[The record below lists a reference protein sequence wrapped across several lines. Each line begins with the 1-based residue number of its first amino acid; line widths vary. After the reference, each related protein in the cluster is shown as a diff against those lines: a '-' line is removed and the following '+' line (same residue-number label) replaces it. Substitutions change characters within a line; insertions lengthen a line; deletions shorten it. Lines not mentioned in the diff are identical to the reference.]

1 MGIRRQAVLVAALG
15 ALSAVSMSVQA
26 QEAGD
31 WKFRVGAGM
40 VDPKSDNGDIASVDS
55 GTSLVFNGTYFLS
68 DTWAVELLASLPF
81 SHDIELAAD
90 GTRVGETKHLPPTL
104 SIQYMFPTGGPFK
117 PYAGLGLNY
126 TLFFDEETTGPL
138 EGLDLDLDGS
148 FGVAAQ
154 LGFDYE
160 ISERMFVNLDVR
172 WINIETDARLENAP
186 LETVEIDP
194 LVYSLTVG
202 WNL

>member
-1 MGIRRQAVLVAALG
+1 MRIRMQSVLFAALIG
-15 ALSAVSMSVQA
+15 SFAVSTAAHA
-26 QEAGD
+26 QQAGD
-31 WKFRVGAGM
+31 WKIRAGAGM

-55 GTSLVFNGTYFLS
+55 GASFVFNGTYFLT
-68 DTWAVELLASLPF
+68 DTWAVELLAALPF
-81 SHDIELAAD
+81 SHDIELAVG

-104 SIQYMFPTGGPFK
+104 SIQYMFPTQGAFN
-117 PYAGLGLNY
+117 PYVGLGLNY

-138 EGLDLDLDGS
+138 DGLDLELDAS

-154 LGFDYE
+154 LGFDYD
-160 ISERMFVNLDVR
+160 ISDRMFVNFDVR
-172 WINIETDARLENAP
+172 WINIETDAELDGAP